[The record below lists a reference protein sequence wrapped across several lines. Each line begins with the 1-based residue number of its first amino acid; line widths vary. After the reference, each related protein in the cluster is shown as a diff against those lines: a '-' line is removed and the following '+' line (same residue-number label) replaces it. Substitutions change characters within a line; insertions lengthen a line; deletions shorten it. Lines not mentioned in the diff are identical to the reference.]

1 MLITSSP
8 QTQTWQQLTAAHPV
22 HVLMHRIH
30 TELSD
35 PQRTSDLQIINLS
48 CLKMHC
54 MGNDVGS
61 LSNHV
66 VSDWQWA
73 MLKGHISYWKLIN
86 SFYLENCYIYCALNN
101 IQIIRSCD
109 GPTTYTVLFQSK
121 HCSRPFIVRQLLK
134 QVLIS
139 QKQCKRDSL
148 HSYNGQLI
156 WIMKPSYTLTYSEI
170 SKDLQ

>member
-1 MLITSSP
+1 MTAVDRCPPSSCANAQDSYWTVWSTKDQWP
-8 QTQTWQQLTAAHPV
+8 SNYQFI
-22 HVLMHRIH
+22 M
-30 TELSD
+30 
-35 PQRTSDLQIINLS
+35 
-48 CLKMHC
+48 LKMHC

-66 VSDWQWA
+66 VSDWHWA